1 MGSKNRNY
9 KLIMNSTNTNIIL
22 STYKR
27 STQWA
32 DRLSDLGYDV
42 YRYTKEDPTSIYN
55 VEKNIGR
62 EASAF
67 LKYILDFYESL
78 PEYTIFLHDE
88 EFAWHHEG
96 SIIDRITEK
105 EGFVGNYSSLNNHP
119 LPYFY
124 LKYDIYNSNFYNTFL
139 EKYLGPLWK
148 YGEFMGPE
156 RIGSA
161 QMIVSRSAILA
172 HPYEMY
178 EKLYFWMISITEERM
193 KYQCGIFMEFFW
205 ELIFGGVEPLPEDA
219 PRILIIG
226 GTASVVAHYAN
237 HFIDM
242 IPTRPIEEYDLYL
255 FQDESV
261 KNVNYDFL
269 YTILLGLPYR
279 DPGFTLQFEN
289 DDRFILTA
297 SLEESGRT
305 AKIILEQ
312 KLEEAEILGYGFE
325 DQVDAARC

>member
-1 MGSKNRNY
+1 MVLLS
-9 KLIMNSTNTNIIL
+9 STNTTIVL
-22 STYKR
+22 SCYKR
-27 STQWA
+27 PTDWA
-32 DRLSDLGYDV
+32 NKLEAEGFIMF
-42 YRYTKEDPTSIYN
+42 RYTKEDPTSVYN

-62 EASAF
+62 EASTY

-105 EGFVGNYSSLNNHP
+105 QGFDGNYRSLNNHS

-124 LKYDIYNSNFYNTFL
+124 LKYDTYNTAFYNTFL

-178 EKLYFWMISITEERM
+178 EGLYFWMMSIKEERM
-193 KYQCGIFMEFFW
+193 KYQCAIFMEFFW
-205 ELIFGGVEPLPEDA
+205 ELIFGGIKPLPKDV
-219 PRILIIG
+219 PRILVIG
-226 GTASVVAHYAN
+226 ERVSFVANYAN
-237 HFIDM
+237 HFID
-242 IPTRPIEEYDLYL
+242 IEPTRPIEEYDLYL
-255 FQDESV
+255 FQDKSV

-269 YTILLGLPYR
+269 YTILLKLPYR

-289 DDRFILTA
+289 DNRFILTA

-305 AKIILEQ
+305 SKIILEQ

-325 DQVDAARC
+325 EQVAAARC

>member
-1 MGSKNRNY
+1 MDS
-9 KLIMNSTNTNIIL
+9 SNTNIIL

-32 DRLSDLGYDV
+32 DRLSDLGYQV

-62 EASAF
+62 EASTY

-78 PEYTIFLHDE
+78 PEYTVFLHDE
-88 EFAWHHEG
+88 EFSWHHKG
-96 SIIDRITEK
+96 SIIDRITETI
-105 EGFVGNYSSLNNHP
+105 GFNGKYKTLNTHP

-124 LKYDIYNSNFYNTFL
+124 LKYDTYNTAIYNIFL

-161 QMIVSRSAILA
+161 QMIVSRDAILA

-178 EKLYFWMISITEERM
+178 EGLYFWMMFIKEERM
-193 KYQCGIFMEFFW
+193 KYQCAIFMEFFW
-205 ELIFGGVEPLPEDA
+205 ELILGEIKTLPEDV
-219 PRILIIG
+219 PRILVI
-226 GTASVVAHYAN
+226 GTASGMENAHYAN

-242 IPTRPIEEYDLYL
+242 KPTRPIEDYDLYL

-269 YTILLGLPYR
+269 YTMLLGGLFPYR
-279 DPGFTLQFEN
+279 MRGFTLQFEN
-289 DDRFILTA
+289 DNRFILTA
-297 SLEESGRT
+297 SLEETERT
-305 AKIILEQ
+305 AAIILEQ
-312 KLEEAEILGYGFE
+312 KLEDAEILGYGFE
-325 DQVDAARC
+325 DQLEAARC